1 MSADATVPRSGP
13 KSGPKSGPESTLA
26 PTLAGA
32 VRTAADRWPDRV
44 AWRFDP
50 GGELT
55 FSDVDRL
62 TAGYAQA
69 LSERGVRAGDRVA
82 LLLPN
87 EAAFPLAW
95 IALSLLGAVA
105 VPVNTRYQTAD
116 AGHVL
121 RACRASAIVTGAQF
135 GPLLDRLPADL
146 PALGRTIPAAE
157 LAADAAGACTPAPAG
172 FEAPDPAGTA
182 NIQFTSGTTGRP
194 KGCVLPHRYWTR
206 LGGSLVTEFPY
217 LGAGDVMLTAQPF
230 HYIDPQWNVAAGLLA
245 GAELVILDGFHPSS
259 FWAKVREHEVTYF
272 YCLGAMPGLLLRMPP
287 DPDDRHHR
295 VRAVQCSAI
304 PPALH
309 ATLEERWGVPWYEAF
324 GMTETGA
331 DLRVTDADHDE
342 LVGTGCLGRPVS
354 YRKVQ
359 ITGADGQPVP
369 AGQTGEITLAG
380 AGMMDGYDGDPE
392 ATAGVMRGGWFH
404 TGDLGRMD
412 ARGRVYHAGRL
423 KDMIRRGGEN
433 VAAREVEEVLLTHP
447 EIRLAAV
454 TAVPDEIRG
463 EEVKAY
469 YVTSG
474 AAVEPGELVRY
485 CGDRIAGFKVP
496 RFWQPASDL
505 PRTDSERVIKS
516 QLGTLAGPVSD
527 AAGGTWA
534 DGRDSGDAS

>member
-1 MSADATVPRSGP
+1 
-13 KSGPKSGPESTLA
+13 
-26 PTLAGA
+26 
-32 VRTAADRWPDRV
+32 
-44 AWRFDP
+44 
-50 GGELT
+50 
-55 FSDVDRL
+55 
-62 TAGYAQA
+62 
-69 LSERGVRAGDRVA
+69 
-82 LLLPN
+82 
-87 EAAFPLAW
+87 
-95 IALSLLGAVA
+95 
-105 VPVNTRYQTAD
+105 
-116 AGHVL
+116 
-121 RACRASAIVTGAQF
+121 
-135 GPLLDRLPADL
+135 
-146 PALGRTIPAAE
+146 
-157 LAADAAGACTPAPAG
+157 
-172 FEAPDPAGTA
+172 
-182 NIQFTSGTTGRP
+182 
-194 KGCVLPHRYWTR
+194 
-206 LGGSLVTEFPY
+206 
-217 LGAGDVMLTAQPF
+217 MLTAQPF

-259 FWAKVREHEVTYF
+259 FWAKVREHKVTYF

-295 VRAVQCSAI
+295 VRVVQCSAI

-309 ATLEERWGVPWYEAF
+309 ATLEERWGVSWYEAF

-342 LVGTGCLGRPVS
+342 LVGTGCLGGPVS

-359 ITGADGQPVP
+359 ITGADGQPAG

-380 AGMMDGYDGDPE
+380 PGMMDGYDGDPE
-392 ATAGVMRGGWFH
+392 ATARVMRGGWFH

-447 EIRLAAV
+447 AIRLAAV

-474 AAVEPGELVRY
+474 LTVEPGELARY
-485 CGDRIAGFKVP
+485 CRDRLAGFKVP
-496 RFWQPASDL
+496 RFWQSASDL

-516 QLGTLAGPVSD
+516 QLGTLAGPVFD
-527 AAGGTWA
+527 AADGTWA
-534 DGRDSGDAS
+534 DGRDSGDTL